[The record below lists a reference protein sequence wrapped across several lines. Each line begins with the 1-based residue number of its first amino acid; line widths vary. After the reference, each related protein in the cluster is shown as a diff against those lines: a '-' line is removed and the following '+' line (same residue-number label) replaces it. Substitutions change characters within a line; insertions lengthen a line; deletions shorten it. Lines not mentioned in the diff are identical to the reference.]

1 MMYIINEKLNSKLNT
16 TLYYHHHRSKGL

>member
-1 MMYIINEKLNSKLNT
+1 MYIINEKLNSKLNT